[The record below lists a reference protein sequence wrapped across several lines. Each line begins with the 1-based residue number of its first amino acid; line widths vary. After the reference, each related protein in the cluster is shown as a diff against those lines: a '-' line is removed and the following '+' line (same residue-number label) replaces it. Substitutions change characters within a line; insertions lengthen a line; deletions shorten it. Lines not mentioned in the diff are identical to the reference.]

1 LFLIVLFLFEVS
13 RVRKVKQKV
22 YPDEINRNG
31 RTALLINK
39 SQKRKKNQTITNGK
53 NNAPLFL
60 YDILKNQI

>member
-1 LFLIVLFLFEVS
+1 MFLFKVS
-13 RVRKVKQKV
+13 RIRKVKKKV

-53 NNAPLFL
+53 NDATLFL